1 MAGASSVV
9 ILSVVSVFVFIG
21 VIVGNIVVSL
31 IVERSS
37 SALSERSAVDC
48 IIDSVLRGVEG

>member
-1 MAGASSVV
+1 VAGAPSVV
-9 ILSVVSVFVFIG
+9 ILSVMSVFVFIG
-21 VIVGNIVVSL
+21 VVVGNIVVGL

-37 SALSERSAVDC
+37 LALSERSAVDC